1 MMRPY
6 GEDLKV
12 YLCREPVDM
21 RKARNGLA
29 ALAQEA
35 MKLDPFS
42 GALMVFVGRRFNAV
56 KILYWSRNG
65 FALWHKVYVAAEL
78 MCSQGN
84 GCACDAVFWCLDNT

>member
-56 KILYWSRNG
+56 KILYWAPQR
-65 FALWHKVYVAAEL
+65 FCALAQGHRKPPEVSLAAAARAIGSDTER
-78 MCSQGN
+78 
-84 GCACDAVFWCLDNT
+84 

>member
-56 KILYWSRNG
+56 KILYWHRYANRVIMG
-65 FALWHKVYVAAEL
+65 
-78 MCSQGN
+78 
-84 GCACDAVFWCLDNT
+84 